1 MNARKRVTLDDR
13 LAALGTVRDT
23 GRHALPDAL
32 GRELDAVLAHA
43 TERRG
48 RSPEYTVIGIFGAT
62 GSGKSSLV
70 NALVGE
76 DVAKT
81 HVRRP
86 TTSEAH
92 SVSWEADSALDL
104 LDWLRVRERT
114 VLDVPIDPRASTL
127 LLLDLPDFDSIE
139 RGNREVAER
148 LAGQVDAL
156 VWVVDPQKYADE
168 VLHAQFIAPHAKHG
182 AVTLIV
188 LNQIDLLPAGQ
199 VGNVVESLQN
209 IVARDGLPGS
219 RVIPVSARTGDGI
232 PALRSALGDLT
243 AAKEAR
249 EARLAADVTTVA
261 AKVPDAGTVAQ
272 PSAKVTDAL
281 IVSLGTAAGAD
292 VVADAVARSYRKRA
306 GQATGWPV
314 VSWVLRLRAD
324 PLTRLGLGPGRRN
337 EGRDGD
343 DPAVHRTSMPALSAG
358 AAAQVSLAVRGYVDA
373 ATAGLAD
380 SWRTGVRTTAD
391 HAIAE
396 LPNRLD
402 LAIARTKLP
411 AGGSWWWVIFGVL
424 QWVSVLAALVGIGWL
439 LGAYYLPTVGLPG
452 LEVPEVEGWAVP
464 TLLIAGGVTL
474 GVLLGLLGALLA
486 RAAAASRRRRA
497 RKHLLA
503 SVAVVVRE
511 TAVTPI
517 AADLDRARD
526 YAAALKLAR

>member
-1 MNARKRVTLDDR
+1 MNARKRITLDDR

-32 GRELDAVLAHA
+32 ERELDAVLAHA

-199 VGNVVESLQN
+199 VGNVVESLTEHRG
-209 IVARDGLPGS
+209 ARRPPGLPGDP
-219 RVIPVSARTGDGI
+219 R
-232 PALRSALGDLT
+232 
-243 AAKEAR
+243 
-249 EARLAADVTTVA
+249 
-261 AKVPDAGTVAQ
+261 Q
-272 PSAKVTDAL
+272 
-281 IVSLGTAAGAD
+281 
-292 VVADAVARSYRKRA
+292 RA
-306 GQATGWPV
+306 
-314 VSWVLRLRAD
+314 
-324 PLTRLGLGPGRRN
+324 
-337 EGRDGD
+337 
-343 DPAVHRTSMPALSAG
+343 HR
-358 AAAQVSLAVRGYVDA
+358 
-373 ATAGLAD
+373 
-380 SWRTGVRTTAD
+380 
-391 HAIAE
+391 
-396 LPNRLD
+396 
-402 LAIARTKLP
+402 
-411 AGGSWWWVIFGVL
+411 
-424 QWVSVLAALVGIGWL
+424 
-439 LGAYYLPTVGLPG
+439 
-452 LEVPEVEGWAVP
+452 
-464 TLLIAGGVTL
+464 
-474 GVLLGLLGALLA
+474 
-486 RAAAASRRRRA
+486 
-497 RKHLLA
+497 
-503 SVAVVVRE
+503 
-511 TAVTPI
+511 
-517 AADLDRARD
+517 
-526 YAAALKLAR
+526 